1 MGAVG
6 SVYGGRQ
13 PALPAGGE
21 SGREKLKAG
30 YVDHP
35 IQWTSILTEVKGEM
49 DLGESMA
56 PKGDLR
62 ETVESALGGL
72 EGLIKKVP
80 GYKGYKD
87 KELRREADKL
97 LREQIADQL
106 DDQRRRLVEL
116 QNRAISQAQIEFLDD
131 LERAVTKLQLL
142 IDRVKTASYGYA
154 GLFDALKVKEEQL
167 DMLYEF
173 DARMLASVNVIAA
186 DVDQVESA
194 IAAREGVSEATA
206 ELADTIEQANRT
218 FGHRHEA
225 ILQAAE
231 YEE

>member
-1 MGAVG
+1 MDW
-6 SVYGGRQ
+6 
-13 PALPAGGE
+13 GE
-21 SGREKLKAG
+21 S
-30 YVDHP
+30 
-35 IQWTSILTEVKGEM
+35 TE
-49 DLGESMA
+49 SQ
-56 PKGDLR
+56 GDLR

-72 EGLIKKVP
+72 ESLAIKIP

-97 LREQIADQL
+97 LRQQIAAQL
-106 DDQRRRLVEL
+106 DDQRHHLTEL

-131 LERAVTKLQLL
+131 LERAVIKLQLL

-173 DARMLASVNVIAA
+173 DARMLASVEVIAA
-186 DVDQVESA
+186 DVDRVESA
-194 IAAREGVSEATA
+194 IAAREGVGEAVA
-206 ELADTIEQANRT
+206 ELVETVDQANRT

-231 YEE
+231 YQE